1 MKVARNKE
9 RGVWSA
15 VCGGITRAKRALRS
29 KVVTGVLGAL
39 CLAPCATSAE
49 PNFLTGTHIVK
60 GMLKDVRNVVLP
72 AKSQIRIE
80 ATDEA
85 GHVIATTTVSDPT
98 DNGYNFA
105 LFIPLSQTATDRT
118 VKVGDKLNCV
128 FKSDYGVS
136 VATEPITVG
145 EANGCSTFNFV
156 FAKVTTITRDGK
168 SVQVPDD
175 YLAEMQAYLDTL
187 PPFPNEPSK
196 AYNPWGDYDN
206 DGALNFAEY
215 LAGTNPFDPSDRL
228 RITSFALQGEG
239 EAKRAAIGF
248 EYVGGHL
255 YGVLATPALVH
266 PDWLTRKAALAA
278 NGMESEQVLPSADPD
293 DAGMTVIYVTP
304 TVDAKDE
311 FFRLQAK

>member
-1 MKVARNKE
+1 MKKLKLVQ
-9 RGVWSA
+9 S
-15 VCGGITRAKRALRS
+15 
-29 KVVTGVLGAL
+29 AL
-39 CLAPCATSAE
+39 CLVLSAGAMVSFAVDM

-80 ATDEA
+80 AADQA

-98 DNGYNFA
+98 DDGYNFA
-105 LFIPLSQTATDRT
+105 LLIPLSQTATDGT

-128 FKSDYGVS
+128 FTSNYGVS

-145 EANGCSTFNFV
+145 ETDGCSTFSFV
-156 FAKVTTITRDGK
+156 FANVTTITNVNK
-168 SVQVPDD
+168 KTESVQVPTE
-175 YLAEMQAYLDTL
+175 YLNEMQAYLDTL

-228 RITSFALQGEG
+228 RITSFALQGEKD
-239 EAKRAAIGF
+239 EKRAAIGF

-255 YGVLATPALVH
+255 YGVLATPALVR
-266 PDWLTRKAALAA
+266 PDWLTRKAALTA
-278 NGMESEQVLPSADPD
+278 NGVEHEQVLPSSDPD
-293 DAGMTVIYVTP
+293 DVGTTVIYVTP
-304 TVDAKDE
+304 TVDAKEE